1 MNKEKINALV
11 GLAILIISFVAISYF
26 IQTNSDYI
34 NSMINKIKV
43 RDFAIV
49 FVFIIIIATVFAPIS
64 VIPLI
69 PLAVYSYGWIQTGFL
84 ILTGQFIGGI
94 IAFTISRK
102 YGLPLVNKLIS
113 LEEIEKY
120 QKVLPEGNIFW
131 AIVLIRIA
139 IPVDALN
146 YVFGLF
152 EKIKFRTFAFATL
165 LGLIPGSFA
174 LSYIGSLETKYQ
186 VIALVM
192 AIIVLLIGY
201 GIDMRY
207 RIYKKR
213 KQESLFNLQNA
224 N

>member
-1 MNKEKINALV
+1 MNKEKINALI
-11 GLAILIISFVAISYF
+11 GLAILIISFVTISYL
-26 IQTNSDYI
+26 IQTNSEYI
-34 NSMINKIKV
+34 NSVINKIKV

-69 PLAVYSYGWIQTGFL
+69 PIATYSYGWVQTGFL
-84 ILTGQFIGGI
+84 ILIGGFIGGL
-94 IAFTISRK
+94 IAFGISRK
-102 YGLPLVNKLIS
+102 YGLPLVSKLIS

-131 AIVLIRIA
+131 AIVLIKIA
-139 IPVDALN
+139 IPSDALN
-146 YVFGLF
+146 YIFGLF
-152 EKIKFRTFAFATL
+152 EKIKFRTFAFANL
-165 LGLIPGSFA
+165 LGLIPGAFT

-186 VIALVM
+186 IIALIM

-201 GIDMRY
+201 GIDVRY

-213 KQESLFNLQNA
+213 KMESLFKLQNV

>member
-1 MNKEKINALV
+1 MNKEKTNALI
-11 GLAILIISFVAISYF
+11 GLAILIISFIAISYL
-26 IQTNSDYI
+26 IQANSEYI
-34 NSMINKIKV
+34 NSVINKIKV

-49 FVFIIIIATVFAPIS
+49 FVFIIITATVFAPIS

-69 PLAVYSYGWIQTGFL
+69 PLATYSYGWVQTGFL
-84 ILTGQFIGGI
+84 ILTGQFIGDI
-94 IAFTISRK
+94 IAFAISRK
-102 YGLPLVNKLIS
+102 YGLPLVSKLIS

-139 IPVDALN
+139 IPVDVLN

-186 VIALVM
+186 IIALIM

-201 GIDMRY
+201 GIDVRY

-213 KQESLFNLQNA
+213 KMESLFKLQNA
-224 N
+224 S

>member
-11 GLAILIISFVAISYF
+11 GLAILIISFVTISYF

-146 YVFGLF
+146 
-152 EKIKFRTFAFATL
+152 
-165 LGLIPGSFA
+165 
-174 LSYIGSLETKYQ
+174 
-186 VIALVM
+186 
-192 AIIVLLIGY
+192 
-201 GIDMRY
+201 
-207 RIYKKR
+207 
-213 KQESLFNLQNA
+213 
-224 N
+224 

>member
-1 MNKEKINALV
+1 MNKEKINALI
-11 GLAILIISFVAISYF
+11 GLAILIISFVTISYL
-26 IQTNSDYI
+26 IQSNSEYI
-34 NSMINKIKV
+34 NSIINKIKV

-49 FVFIIIIATVFAPIS
+49 FVFIIITATVFAPIS

-69 PLAVYSYGWIQTGFL
+69 PLATYSYGWIQTGLL

-94 IAFTISRK
+94 IAFAISRR
-102 YGLPLVNKLIS
+102 YGLPLVSKLIS

-139 IPVDALN
+139 IPVDVLN

-152 EKIKFRTFAFATL
+152 EKIRFRTFAFATL
-165 LGLIPGSFA
+165 LGLTPGAFA

-186 VIALVM
+186 IIALIM

-201 GIDMRY
+201 GIDVRY

-213 KQESLFNLQNA
+213 KQEILAAKLIGI
-224 N
+224 